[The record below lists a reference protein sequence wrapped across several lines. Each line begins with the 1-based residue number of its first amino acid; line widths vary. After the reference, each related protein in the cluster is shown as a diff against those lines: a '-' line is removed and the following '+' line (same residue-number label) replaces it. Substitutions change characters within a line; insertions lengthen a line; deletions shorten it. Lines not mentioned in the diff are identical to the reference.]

1 MSLEFLVI
9 DYDTRRQINKR
20 NEALRFL
27 QMAYPL
33 KWIYDSPDSAGPVLD
48 LVENGSIK
56 IIDPMISGTDR
67 ISYVPMEAALNNSHC
82 ANVVSAASKLFGE
95 AK

>member
-27 QMAYPL
+27 QMAYPS
-33 KWIYDSPDSAGPVLD
+33 KWINDSPDSAGPVLD
-48 LVENGSIK
+48 LVENGLIR
-56 IIDPMISGTDR
+56 IEDPMIFGTGKITWGGTITMPTKAHQDVIR
-67 ISYVPMEAALNNSHC
+67 
-82 ANVVSAASKLFGE
+82 AASKLFGE